1 MELLILAL
9 PVVFLIAVW
18 IFTIRPIRQR
28 QREALAAQQAVHEG
42 ARIMT
47 TAGIYG
53 TVAWL
58 DEENMGLEV
67 SDGTLYAILLRL
79 KNEGFVRHR
88 WEHAET
94 GPARKYYA
102 LTKTGQSALEGMRA
116 VWADIA
122 RAVERA
128 KHVKER

>member
-1 MELLILAL
+1 MSSLAEREFYGYELVEHLK
-9 PVVFLIAVW
+9 V
-18 IFTIRPIRQR
+18 QC
-28 QREALAAQQAVHEG
+28 
-42 ARIMT
+42 
-47 TAGIYG
+47 
-53 TVAWL
+53 
-58 DEENMGLEV
+58 GLEV

-79 KNEGFVRHR
+79 KNEGFIRHR

-102 LTKTGQSALEGMRA
+102 LTRSGQAALEGMRT

>member
-1 MELLILAL
+1 VAQDEFLSNWESQARKGTLEL
-9 PVVFLIAVW
+9 VVMA
-18 IFTIRPIRQR
+18 
-28 QREALAAQQAVHEG
+28 ALATKEFYGYELVEHLK
-42 ARIMT
+42 ARCGMSI
-47 TAGIYG
+47 A
-53 TVAWL
+53 
-58 DEENMGLEV
+58 
-67 SDGTLYAILLRL
+67 DGTLYAILLRL
-79 KNEGFVRHR
+79 KNEGFIRHR